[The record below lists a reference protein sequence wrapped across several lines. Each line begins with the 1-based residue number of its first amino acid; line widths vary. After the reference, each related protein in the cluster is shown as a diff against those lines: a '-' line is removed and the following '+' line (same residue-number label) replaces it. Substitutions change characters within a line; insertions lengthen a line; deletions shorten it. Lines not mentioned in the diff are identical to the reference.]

1 MPVAVARLPKLSDR
15 TSGVLLHPTSLPGG
29 PEGGQLDGEARA
41 FVDFLAAA
49 GQSWWQMLPV
59 GPTGYANS
67 PYSAQSAFA
76 GNPALVAVDRLI
88 DDGLLAPSDRGKR
101 HEDALRAA
109 FTAFRHGGG
118 AARDFKSFT
127 AESAAWLEDFALY
140 RAIKRAHGETQW
152 TLWPALLRDRD
163 ARALA
168 GARKTFADEIAF
180 VRFVQWRFARD
191 WQALRDHAHARGVAL
206 MGDIPIFMAHDS
218 ADVWKKRDLYHLN
231 RSGEAVLIAGV
242 PPDYF
247 SETGQR
253 WGNPLYR
260 WDRMRR
266 TGYAWWIARLRA
278 TLESFDAVRLD
289 HFIGFT
295 RYWAIPGNEPTAING
310 RWRRGPGAHFFKTVR
325 RALREDHL
333 PLIAEDLGVVTP
345 EVKAL
350 RDDFGLPGIKILQF
364 AFGTDPNGPDFLPH
378 NYPRNAVVYTGSHDN
393 DTTAGWFHDPG
404 SGTRTAEQTET
415 ERRTALTYL
424 GHDPA
429 APIDVAGREIHW
441 QMIRMILMSVAN
453 VAMIP
458 AQDLLGLGSES
469 RMNRPGVEHGN
480 WMFRL
485 PSGALTPGI
494 ADRLRALCVTYD
506 RLRASA

>member
-15 TSGVLLHPTSLPGG
+15 TSGVLLHPTSLPGD

-76 GNPALVAVDRLI
+76 GNPAMVAVDRLLE
-88 DDGLLAPSDRGKR
+88 DGLLASGERGKR
-101 HEDALRAA
+101 HEDSLRAA
-109 FTAFRHGGG
+109 FASFRNAGGD
-118 AARDFKSFT
+118 RDFKAFVRQ
-127 AESAAWLEDFALY
+127 SADWLEDFALY

-152 TLWPALLRDRD
+152 TLWPAPLRDRE

-168 GARKTFADEIAF
+168 AARKTFADEIAY

-191 WQALRDHAHARGVAL
+191 WQALREHAHARGVAL
-206 MGDIPIFMAHDS
+206 IGDIPIFMAHDS
-218 ADVWKKRDLYHLN
+218 ADVWKKRELYHLD
-231 RSGEAVLIAGV
+231 RAGEAVLIAGV

-266 TGYAWWIARLRA
+266 TGYAWWIARFRA
-278 TLESFDAVRLD
+278 TLAAFDAVRLD

-295 RYWAIPGNEPTAING
+295 RYWAIPGDEPTAING
-310 RWRRGPGAHFFKTVR
+310 RWRRGPGTHFFKAVQ
-325 RALREDHL
+325 RALRAAPL

-350 RDDFGLPGIKILQF
+350 RDAFGLPGIKLLQF
-364 AFGTDPNGPDFLPH
+364 AFGTDPNAPDFLPH

-393 DTTAGWFHDPG
+393 DTTVGWFHDPG
-404 SGTRTAEQTET
+404 SGTRTPAQTEK
-415 ERRTALTYL
+415 ERRTTLTYL
-424 GHDPA
+424 GHDPS
-429 APIDVAGREIHW
+429 APIEAAGHEIHW
-441 QMIRMILMSVAN
+441 QMIRAILMSVAN
-453 VAMIP
+453 VAIVP

-480 WMFRL
+480 WEFRL
-485 PSGALTPGI
+485 ASGALTPAI

-506 RLRASA
+506 RVRAAA